1 MLTTSTQRQNRTSKG
16 RERQWNDQ
24 KWKTHVQSMLNL
36 CFSLSNTQICDVL
49 GSWLLKLS
57 TNNVTT
63 TTYNLSFRFLLLH
76 YFVDRPSQP
85 LDLFLDL
92 LNSKQNQNKKKIVL
106 ASMVKI
112 SAGHLSN
119 TLIKWIERK
128 VFESS
133 NFYILFIQILW
144 ITESSCHLRLRWNLL
159 SLPLFAEQNFL
170 DISFTFYV
178 VRRK

>member
-1 MLTTSTQRQNRTSKG
+1 
-16 RERQWNDQ
+16 
-24 KWKTHVQSMLNL
+24 MLNL
-36 CFSLSNTQICDVL
+36 CFSLSNTQICVVL

-63 TTYNLSFRFLLLH
+63 TTYNLFFRFLLLH

-85 LDLFLDL
+85 LDLFLD

-119 TLIKWIERK
+119 TLIKRIERK

-133 NFYILFIQILW
+133 NFYILFTQIL
-144 ITESSCHLRLRWNLL
+144 
-159 SLPLFAEQNFL
+159 
-170 DISFTFYV
+170 
-178 VRRK
+178 

>member
-1 MLTTSTQRQNRTSKG
+1 MHVESVQNY
-16 RERQWNDQ
+16 
-24 KWKTHVQSMLNL
+24 

-63 TTYNLSFRFLLLH
+63 TTYNLFFRFLLLH
-76 YFVDRPSQP
+76 CFVDRPSQP

-92 LNSKQNQNKKKIVL
+92 NSKQNQNKKKIVL
-106 ASMVKI
+106 ALMVKI

-119 TLIKWIERK
+119 TLIKRIERK

-133 NFYILFIQILW
+133 NFYILFTQILW
-144 ITESSCHLRLRWNLL
+144 IMESSCHLRLRWNLL
-159 SLPLFAEQNFL
+159 SLPLFAEQIFL
-170 DISFTFYV
+170 DINFTFYD

>member
-1 MLTTSTQRQNRTSKG
+1 
-16 RERQWNDQ
+16 
-24 KWKTHVQSMLNL
+24 MLNL

-63 TTYNLSFRFLLLH
+63 TTYDLFFRFLFLH

-92 LNSKQNQNKKKIVL
+92 NSKQNQNKKKIVL
-106 ASMVKI
+106 ALMVKI

-119 TLIKWIERK
+119 TLIKRIERK

-133 NFYILFIQILW
+133 NFYILFTQILW

-159 SLPLFAEQNFL
+159 SFPLFAEQIFL
-170 DISFTFYV
+170 DISFTFYD